1 MPCLPFAWQRSVHRP
16 LTSLCCCTVF
26 CSLAICSVSLP
37 KFAELIGSLVYIN
50 HNRNIRN
57 SLASKL
63 IDLYI
68 RPDLGLTALLDY
80 HREAEIVQ
88 IGYACTK
95 VKLTE
100 WRLKN
105 SALLPKATP
114 PPPFV
119 QQQQQQYA
127 APSPTVHA
135 QVTAAS
141 GGAFK
146 TPPVNAQSVA
156 DHPASTLVGVVA
168 PALTLAPA
176 ESPIL
181 RGRKSSASSRASMG
195 PFVAPPSLTF
205 THDLAASLSTAS
217 ASPMMRSSSGAG
229 TGPGRGHTP
238 SSTSASPALAPLG
251 STAAGAAGSA
261 AGSIVPASASS
272 SSGASAS
279 IPPPPLEVRAHSELA
294 MLPSLAEMHQQE
306 RTAAIFTHEQRAAA
320 AAAAADAGASAPTGS
335 PPQSALGL
343 MQQAASSGSSSSG
356 GSGSRPATP
365 MSTRPR
371 RNSNSTI
378 AVAAAG
384 SPSAATAAA
393 DDSLLSKVMLQQ
405 PTLRRNVSEPGV
417 HLDD

>member
-1 MPCLPFAWQRSVHRP
+1 
-16 LTSLCCCTVF
+16 
-26 CSLAICSVSLP
+26 
-37 KFAELIGSLVYIN
+37 LVYIN

-135 QVTAAS
+135 QVIAAS

-146 TPPVNAQSVA
+146 TPPVNTQSVA
-156 DHPASTLVGVVA
+156 DHPAATLVGVVA
-168 PALTLAPA
+168 PALTLSPA

-229 TGPGRGHTP
+229 TVAGRGHTP

-251 STAAGAAGSA
+251 STAAGAAGST

-272 SSGASAS
+272 TSGAGAS

-320 AAAAADAGASAPTGS
+320 AAAAADAGSSAPTGGS
-335 PPQSALGL
+335 PQSALGL
-343 MQQAASSGSSSSG
+343 MQQTASSRSSSG

-365 MSTRPR
+365 TSTRSR

-378 AVAAAG
+378 AAAVAG

-417 HLDD
+417 HLED